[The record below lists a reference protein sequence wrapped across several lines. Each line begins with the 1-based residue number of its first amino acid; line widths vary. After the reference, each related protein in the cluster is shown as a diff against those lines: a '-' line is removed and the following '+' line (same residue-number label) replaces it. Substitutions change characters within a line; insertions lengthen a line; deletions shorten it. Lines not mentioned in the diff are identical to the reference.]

1 MLSSMPSQAHNGG
14 PAEIIERLQDAD
26 ERAVIVEHMEGS
38 DKRVVREFVYSHM
51 PLTPELEGLSVPT
64 LAERSGKSFG
74 EVTIDLLLENDLEVG
89 FWGVPP
95 GDINDWRQVSRDAVE
110 LLSRTDYMVGSDS
123 IHVGGHPHP
132 RAWGTFPRFL
142 GRLRRQFPIMS
153 LESMV
158 QRMTDNAA
166 RRFGLTGRGRLEQ
179 GYFADVVVFDADRII
194 DTATYDDPR
203 QYPIGIPFV
212 IVNGQVAVDQER
224 CTGVMAGQAIP

>member
-1 MLSSMPSQAHNGG
+1 M
-14 PAEIIERLQDAD
+14 
-26 ERAVIVEHMEGS
+26 
-38 DKRVVREFVYSHM
+38 
-51 PLTPELEGLSVPT
+51 
-64 LAERSGKSFG
+64 
-74 EVTIDLLLENDLEVG
+74 TIDLLLENDLEVG

-95 GDINDWRQVSRDAVE
+95 GDISDWRQVSRDAVE

-142 GRLRRQFPIMS
+142 GRLRRQFPIMT

-166 RRFGLTGRGRLEQ
+166 RTLR
-179 GYFADVVVFDADRII
+179 ADRDGAVWRRATSRMSSCSTRTAII
-194 DTATYDDPR
+194 DTATYDDPQ
-203 QYPIGIPFV
+203 QYPVGIPFV
-212 IVNGQVAVDQER
+212 VVNGQVAVDQER